1 MAGTPHQSLRNRA
14 VVARSR
20 RRAPLPRFVR
30 HSALGTQ
37 ALYEI
42 VEERG
47 ALVTAAVLQAP
58 GLEPGTQVSLLASD
72 ARAME
77 RLEPA
82 QAAWLID
89 REQRAAGNGIGSG
102 PRAA

>member
-1 MAGTPHQSLRNRA
+1 MASAPHSSLLSRA
-14 VVARSR
+14 AAVRAR

-30 HSALGTQ
+30 HRALGTQ

-47 ALVTAAVLQAP
+47 ALVTAAVLRAP
-58 GLEPGTQVSLLASD
+58 GLEPGTRVRLLASD

-82 QAAWLID
+82 QAAALA
-89 REQRAAGNGIGSG
+89 AAGVDSAGIGSG